1 MAPDPAAGGVAVA
14 QLYVMAPQSPVTP
27 GRAVGT
33 TAALC
38 ALALVLTV
46 VLDVVVDFMPFA
58 FPLGGF
64 GGFLLLGV
72 SAWTLVAAFWLATRA
87 LARQSFSIVLLENA
101 ALCLILLLLLPVL
114 ALSVLPAP
122 LGTESRIQP
131 LIWLL
136 PYPVGKD
143 VAILLFAALA
153 ALIATGIA
161 AGFAGWSRVRAA
173 THMPLTAW
181 SIVQPGLVVSGVF
194 LIAHL
199 VANWLLYHGPIILF
213 SSRHYILFVVL
224 FDVLFDVVPVVGL
237 GILAGA
243 LNYTVLRRSMS
254 VLSPQAPPRTS
265 TDAGSTP

>member
-1 MAPDPAAGGVAVA
+1 MAPAAGGVAVA

-38 ALALVLTV
+38 ALVLVLTV
-46 VLDVVVDFMPFA
+46 VLDVVVDFVPFA

-181 SIVQPGLVVSGVF
+181 SFVQPGLVVSGVF

-199 VANWLLYHGPIILF
+199 VANWLL
-213 SSRHYILFVVL
+213 
-224 FDVLFDVVPVVGL
+224 
-237 GILAGA
+237 
-243 LNYTVLRRSMS
+243 
-254 VLSPQAPPRTS
+254 
-265 TDAGSTP
+265 